1 MRVDSGA
8 FDILS
13 LSRARFIRS
22 FDALRK
28 NKDEEKEEE
37 GEERLDFSS
46 GG

>member
-13 LSRARFIRS
+13 LLRARVIR
-22 FDALRK
+22 LRF
-28 NKDEEKEEE
+28 NVLGMDEEKEEE
-37 GEERLDFSS
+37 EEEERLDFSS